1 VIYFRTLQGCCVCFA
16 SVVVVVTGG
25 GSSHMSISTLR
36 ILALSNS
43 PVALYYLFT
52 ITALNTLTLLSALF
66 SPPPVSVFPHI
77 TTIPTTS
84 LGMQRSARTPAFFR
98 NSQMAFR
105 SLRWK
110 PKWTPPPHFVALM
123 NEDEDLD
130 VVVLSTFDSL
140 TVCCHEDLLKMP
152 INGLLRLI
160 VDLNSRLSA
169 AMKITDTLTKS
180 EDRLRMDIEAVLGYK
195 RTSPTELQTL
205 AAASRDSG
213 LGLLGLFSATQ
224 APEAQATPLTPPRPR
239 RKDSN
244 HSLSDRQRLTVS
256 MLGKPRLEDLK
267 EEEPEARNPRRP
279 VEKSPIRRSGRQHS
293 LAQGRRD
300 RAGEATTLPR
310 ARSLRN
316 FQTYEERRV
325 RPYPPCLRAI
335 K

>member
-1 VIYFRTLQGCCVCFA
+1 
-16 SVVVVVTGG
+16 
-25 GSSHMSISTLR
+25 
-36 ILALSNS
+36 
-43 PVALYYLFT
+43 
-52 ITALNTLTLLSALF
+52 
-66 SPPPVSVFPHI
+66 
-77 TTIPTTS
+77 
-84 LGMQRSARTPAFFR
+84 
-98 NSQMAFR
+98 
-105 SLRWK
+105 
-110 PKWTPPPHFVALM
+110 M

-140 TVCCHEDLLKMP
+140 TVCCHEDLLRMP

-195 RTSPTELQTL
+195 RASPLELQTL

-224 APEAQATPLTPPRPR
+224 APEAQAAPLTPPPPR
-239 RKDSN
+239 RRGSN

-293 LAQGRRD
+293 LAQGRCD

-325 RPYPPCLRAI
+325 RPYFFCLRDQVLIRVPRSLFGPPEARSNDLI
-335 K
+335 DRISMCRHSAMSSARNLGFTIHSRQVEANAPTTQAWPVT